1 MLSPGAIEAP
11 AKINLTLEVLARRDD
26 GYHGIRSV
34 MLPIGLHDV
43 IRWQPAN
50 RFTFSCGDTAPRD
63 GSNLVVRA
71 FRALDIE
78 PPIDVVLEKQ
88 IPAGGGLG
96 GGSSDGAAVL
106 RAASAGAF
114 GELGEKDFL
123 AIARDLGSDVPFFLV
138 ETGALVEGT
147 GERVTA
153 LGALPPWWVI
163 VVVPPLAVGTSGAY
177 TALDAERGEN
187 YETRPRNTSPS
198 LVALEA
204 VQRADFTAAIAASTN
219 DFEDIIAQREP
230 LVAATLDALR
240 ASDARLVRLCGSGAS
255 CFALAETEN
264 EAQTIAK
271 RIKPPANSKIHVVP
285 LQRVTTWRSQ
295 AH

>member
-1 MLSPGAIEAP
+1 MPRPGAIEAP
-11 AKINLTLEVLARRDD
+11 AKINLTLEVLARRED

-50 RFTFSCGDTAPRD
+50 RFAFSCDDTAPRD

-78 PPIDVVLEKQ
+78 PPIDVVLEKR
-88 IPAGGGLG
+88 IPVGGGLG

-106 RAASAGAF
+106 RAAAAGAF

-123 AIARDLGSDVPFFLV
+123 AIACDLGSDVPFFLV

-153 LGALPPWWVI
+153 LGALPPWWAV
-163 VVVPPLAVGTSGAY
+163 VVVPPLAVETSGAFS
-177 TALDAERGEN
+177 ALDAERGEN

-198 LVALEA
+198 LVAVEA
-204 VQRADFTAAIAASTN
+204 VQRGDFAAVIAANMN
-219 DFEDIIAQREP
+219 DFEDIIAEREP
-230 LVAATLDALR
+230 LVAATLTALR
-240 ASDARLVRLCGSGAS
+240 ASGARLVRLSGSGAS
-255 CFALAETEN
+255 CFALAESED
-264 EAQTIAK
+264 EAQAISK
-271 RIKPPANSKIHVVP
+271 RVSPPTDSKVHVVP
-285 LQRVTTWRSQ
+285 LQHAKSWR
-295 AH
+295 